1 MAAVSH
7 PSRSEPL
14 STDNTTSTISDTAPS
29 KFASEREAHRDLTSK
44 YRYSTASNF
53 TVPQTAPESRG
64 AESDIASLAANPN
77 VGVTASASGYRP
89 HYSSSPSIVSV
100 QPGPSSKSPRSGSL
114 LAFAT
119 AAIDRTQTALSTA
132 EQKIRPRQSNG
143 RLSVG
148 ADSSGVPQF
157 PTYYSLERSPTNA
170 SASTASTPQS
180 SSQNNDHKSDTRPP
194 PTVLT
199 ATSSDDVSQSAPLS
213 GKPSDHPQHKLSQSY
228 AKPYDQAD
236 PTLPLP
242 IRLPRTDNKMHQTSS
257 RLLRMTDDDR
267 PFTKDFKDLFAT
279 LIVSLLPLSAH
290 RVRLTKVEHTFLS
303 EDAINNLGSLK
314 FSQSNRMPDP
324 KDQSRIVTTTTTT
337 TFSMAKDM
345 ARSICQRFLEARFIE
360 SADGKY
366 QQVYTMKGSVWQLTP
381 KGISILDRFCSRNGI
396 QQKQVG
402 ELIGHSTAQIV
413 ILERDSQTDKLVSD
427 RGTIEV
433 IFRRFIGVNGL
444 NVKQSVNAADS
455 DSLSDYRDGMTGVKI
470 ASERKVSGKTFKDTF
485 SGKAAVDW
493 LMDCCTTVDRR
504 EASEVASLFS
514 EYGLIEAV
522 QHDRIFQ
529 SQVPG
534 SHLFQPTKNA
544 IFQLTTKG
552 RDLFNGNI
560 SRGRSS
566 ESDGG
571 TAPRP
576 GIARDSNT
584 QRLDKILND
593 AALRLLFRENLRETH
608 CEENLSFY
616 LDVDDFVRSCR
627 QSIRL
632 AQKNPGTTSM
642 DGIKEIMAQAYGI
655 YNAFLAPGSPCELN
669 IDHQLRNNLA
679 TRMTKAVGQDTAM
692 IDTLHEVTT
701 LFEDAQ
707 NAVFKLMASDS
718 VPKFLRHPKYEHTL
732 RNYDFDAIVIGG
744 NRMPERSQ
752 SRSNRK

>member
-1 MAAVSH
+1 M
-7 PSRSEPL
+7 
-14 STDNTTSTISDTAPS
+14 
-29 KFASEREAHRDLTSK
+29 
-44 YRYSTASNF
+44 
-53 TVPQTAPESRG
+53 
-64 AESDIASLAANPN
+64 
-77 VGVTASASGYRP
+77 
-89 HYSSSPSIVSV
+89 
-100 QPGPSSKSPRSGSL
+100 
-114 LAFAT
+114 
-119 AAIDRTQTALSTA
+119 
-132 EQKIRPRQSNG
+132 
-143 RLSVG
+143 
-148 ADSSGVPQF
+148 
-157 PTYYSLERSPTNA
+157 
-170 SASTASTPQS
+170 
-180 SSQNNDHKSDTRPP
+180 
-194 PTVLT
+194 
-199 ATSSDDVSQSAPLS
+199 
-213 GKPSDHPQHKLSQSY
+213 
-228 AKPYDQAD
+228 
-236 PTLPLP
+236 
-242 IRLPRTDNKMHQTSS
+242 
-257 RLLRMTDDDR
+257 
-267 PFTKDFKDLFAT
+267 
-279 LIVSLLPLSAH
+279 
-290 RVRLTKVEHTFLS
+290 EHTFLS

-324 KDQSRIVTTTTTT
+324 KDPSRIVTTTTTT

-402 ELIGHSTAQIV
+402 ELIGHSTSQLV
-413 ILERDSQTDKLVSD
+413 ILERESQTDKLVSD

-444 NVKQSVNAADS
+444 NVKQSVNAADA
-455 DSLSDYRDGMTGVKI
+455 DSLSDYRDGMTGVKV
-470 ASERKVSGKTFKDTF
+470 ASERKVSGKTYKDTF
-485 SGKAAVDW
+485 TGKAAVDW

-504 EASEVASLFS
+504 EASEVASLFA
-514 EYGLIEAV
+514 EYGLIEAI

-534 SHLFQPTKNA
+534 SHLFQPTKNS

-552 RDLFNGNI
+552 KDLFNGTS

-571 TAPRP
+571 AAPRP

-616 LDVDDFVRSCR
+616 LDVDDFVRNCR

-632 AQKNPGTTSM
+632 AQKNPGTTTM

-679 TRMTKAVGQDTAM
+679 TRMTKAVGQDGAM

-732 RNYDFDAIVIGG
+732 RNYDFDAIVVGA